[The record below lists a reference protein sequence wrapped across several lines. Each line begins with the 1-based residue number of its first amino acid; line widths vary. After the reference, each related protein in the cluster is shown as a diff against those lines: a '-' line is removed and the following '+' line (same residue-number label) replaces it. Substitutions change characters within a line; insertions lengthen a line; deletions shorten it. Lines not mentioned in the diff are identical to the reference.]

1 MGELPPSAA
10 RPLVYYDL
18 YQQNSPTGH
27 SLTWTM
33 ADVAYDTW
41 QHERRCHLETGMM
54 LSSLRSR
61 ENVTVAAPS
70 AFQRRASPDTYFK
83 QESVDHSNLDLTNI
97 FSNCIPQGKLPFP
110 ASPLRC
116 PGTEAYILVCVAAF
130 PKNNNSNR
138 LKQHRFPKVGK
149 GYSHEW

>member
-1 MGELPPSAA
+1 
-10 RPLVYYDL
+10 
-18 YQQNSPTGH
+18 
-27 SLTWTM
+27 M

-97 FSNCIPQGKLPFP
+97 FSNCIPQGLGEE
-110 ASPLRC
+110 SD
-116 PGTEAYILVCVAAF
+116 VAF
-130 PKNNNSNR
+130 
-138 LKQHRFPKVGK
+138 KQSFFLG
-149 GYSHEW
+149 